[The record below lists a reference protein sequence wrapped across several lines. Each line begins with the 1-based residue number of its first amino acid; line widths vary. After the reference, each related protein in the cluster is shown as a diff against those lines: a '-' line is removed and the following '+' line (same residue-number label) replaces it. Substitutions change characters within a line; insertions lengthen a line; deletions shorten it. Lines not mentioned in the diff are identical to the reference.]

1 MGTKRR
7 MPSRNLLLALVA
19 LAMVLMVR
27 GVTDPI
33 DDELAGMGADLGS
46 GDYDERVQRHTSKV
60 SSGVKET
67 DKEFDREIKKE
78 EAGETSA
85 ERRHDKIVQMRDDY
99 EEARND
105 DSQETGKMY
114 EHLRDSAL
122 DDGRKGGST
131 EAERKAR
138 WGGGH

>member
-1 MGTKRR
+1 MLVISSQGAFAA
-7 MPSRNLLLALVA
+7 SRPMRPFGLNGFSSSTLPRLL
-19 LAMVLMVR
+19 
-27 GVTDPI
+27 
-33 DDELAGMGADLGS
+33 
-46 GDYDERVQRHTSKV
+46 Q
-60 SSGVKET
+60 T

-114 EHLRDSAL
+114 EHLRDSTL

>member
-1 MGTKRR
+1 MGSITKRR

-33 DDELAGMGADLGS
+33 DDELAGMRADLGS
-46 GDYDERVQRHTSKV
+46 GDYDEQVQRHTSKV

-67 DKEFDREIKKE
+67 DKDFDREIKKE

-85 ERRHDKIVQMRDDY
+85 ERHDKIVQMRDDY
-99 EEARND
+99 EE
-105 DSQETGKMY
+105 
-114 EHLRDSAL
+114 
-122 DDGRKGGST
+122 
-131 EAERKAR
+131 
-138 WGGGH
+138 